1 VRIVT
6 RTSFVLLALAISLPA
21 VRARADGLSLRF
33 SISVYQDEKEGA
45 LQSPEG
51 VACTDTAL
59 FVADTANARI
69 VKYALQ
75 NGAPV
80 TSTAMKLEQLKQPT
94 ELQLDG
100 KGNLLVL
107 DRRARKIGRV
117 DPQAAFAG
125 WVEVKGAEGV
135 VPVAFKVGAADGMVL
150 LDISARRVL
159 VLDASGTVTRQ
170 VPLPQGEF
178 TDVAVDAEG
187 MIYAVD
193 STASV
198 VWSAAKDAAG
208 FKPLTRSLKDVLP
221 FPTYLAPTNRGVIL
235 VVDQHGHGVVL
246 VGNDGSYM
254 GRQLAP
260 GFNEG
265 VLYYPGQLCMN
276 EKGQVFV
283 ADRYNNRVQVFETQR

>member
-1 VRIVT
+1 VT
-6 RTSFVLLALAISLPA
+6 RTSVVLLALACAVPA
-21 VRARADGLSLRF
+21 GRARADGLSLRF
-33 SISVYQDEKEGA
+33 STSVYQDEKEGA
-45 LQSPEG
+45 LRSPEG
-51 VACTDTAL
+51 VACTDGAL

-69 VKYALQ
+69 VKYVLQ

-80 TSTAMKLEQLKQPT
+80 ASMAMKFEQLRQPT
-94 ELQLDG
+94 ALQLDG

-107 DRRARKIGRV
+107 DRRARQIGRV

-135 VPVAFKVGAADGMVL
+135 VPIAFKVGPAGEVVL
-150 LDISARRVL
+150 LDAAGRRVL
-159 VLDASGTVTRQ
+159 ALDASGTVTRQ

-178 TDVAVDAEG
+178 TDVAVDASG
-187 MIYAVD
+187 VLYAVD

-198 VWSAAKDAAG
+198 VWSAAKDAAA
-208 FKPLTRSLKDVLP
+208 FKPFTKSLKDVLT
-221 FPTYLAPTNRGVIL
+221 FPTYLAPTSRGVIL

-276 EKGQVFV
+276 DRGQVIV
-283 ADRYNNRVQVFETQR
+283 ADRDNNRVQIFETQR